1 MGLSKSCTCYIVL
14 VHRKYFDCTTRLGN
28 VNVAEVSRV
37 GYFFNLKTP
46 VTIDVGVGDNK
57 TKELY

>member
-28 VNVAEVSRV
+28 VNVAGVTCRV
-37 GYFFNLKTP
+37 FFFYLKTP